1 MRVTRM
7 ENLEYLV
14 AAYSVIWLAISVYV
28 FILYRRQRQ
37 LRQEI
42 DSLKEK
48 VMKKGADVGR

>member
-1 MRVTRM
+1 MRVIRM

-14 AAYSVIWLAISVYV
+14 AAYSVIWLAISIYV

-37 LRQEI
+37 LRREI

-48 VMKKGADVGR
+48 IGERGADVGK